1 MRGEW
6 HPVAAGMNADEAGH
20 LLVSGFAVRGQPAFP
35 FEAAFKP
42 GLTRRSNA
50 CFESQYSWNRAILPL
65 CVLKTG
71 PHRNC

>member
-1 MRGEW
+1 
-6 HPVAAGMNADEAGH
+6 